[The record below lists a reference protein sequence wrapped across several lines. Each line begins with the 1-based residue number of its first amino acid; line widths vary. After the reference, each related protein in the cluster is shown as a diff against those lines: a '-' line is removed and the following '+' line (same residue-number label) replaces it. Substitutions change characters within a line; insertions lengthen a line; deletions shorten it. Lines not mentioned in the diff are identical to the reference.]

1 MELID
6 ISVPVRP
13 GMHVWQGDPP
23 FRIDQVATVEAGDGY
38 NGTRLDLGTHTG
50 THIDAPLHFVDGGAT
65 VDSIPLETLVGPCHV
80 VDATAV
86 AGQLDAAALEGGL
99 ELPPVTERLLFK
111 TRNGALWE
119 RDSFARDSIAFT
131 GDGAEALL
139 ALGVRLAG
147 IDYLTIGDEDAHQVL
162 LEAGVVPL
170 EGLDLR
176 AVEPGPYTLFCL
188 PLKVAGTEGAP
199 ARALLVS
206 E

>member
-13 GMHVWQGDPP
+13 GMHVWEGDPP
-23 FRIDQVATVEAGDGY
+23 FRIDQVATVAGDGY
-38 NGTRLDLGTHTG
+38 NATRLDLGTHTG

-65 VDSIPLETLVGPCHV
+65 VDSIRLETLVGPCHV

-86 AGQLDAAALEGGL
+86 ERQLDAAAVAGL
-99 ELPPVTERLLFK
+99 GLPPVTERLLFK
-111 TRNGALWE
+111 TRNGALWDRE
-119 RDSFARDSIAFT
+119 SFASDWVAFT

-139 ALGVRLAG
+139 ALDVRLAG
-147 IDYLTIGDEDAHQVL
+147 IDYLTIGDEDAHHVL
-162 LEAGVVPL
+162 LGAGVVPL

-176 AVEPGPYTLFCL
+176 DVEPGPYTLFCL
-188 PLKVAGTEGAP
+188 PLKVVGTEGAP
-199 ARALLVS
+199 ARALLVR

>member
-13 GMHVWQGDPP
+13 GMHVWEGDPP
-23 FRIDQVATVEAGDGY
+23 FRIDQVATVAGDGY
-38 NGTRLDLGTHTG
+38 NATRLDLGTHTG

-65 VDSIPLETLVGPCHV
+65 VDSIRLETLVGPCHV

-86 AGQLDAAALEGGL
+86 EGQLDAAAVAGL
-99 ELPPVTERLLFK
+99 GLPPVTERLLFK
-111 TRNGALWE
+111 TRNGALWDRE
-119 RDSFARDSIAFT
+119 SFASDWVAFT

-139 ALGVRLAG
+139 ALDVRLAG
-147 IDYLTIGDEDAHQVL
+147 IDYLTIGDEDAHHVL
-162 LEAGVVPL
+162 LGAGVVPL

-176 AVEPGPYTLFCL
+176 DVEPGPYTLFCL
-188 PLKVAGTEGAP
+188 PLKVVGTEGAP
-199 ARALLVS
+199 ARALLVR

>member
-1 MELID
+1 VELID

-13 GMHVWQGDPP
+13 GMHVWEGDPP
-23 FRIDQVATVEAGDGY
+23 FRIDQVATVEGGDGY
-38 NGTRLDLGTHTG
+38 NATRLDLGTHTG

-86 AGQLDAAALEGGL
+86 AGQLDAAALAGL
-99 ELPPVTERLLFK
+99 DLPAVTERLVFK
-111 TRNGALWE
+111 TRNGALWD
-119 RDSFARDSIAFT
+119 RDGFAPDFTAFT

-147 IDYLTIGDEDAHQVL
+147 IDYLSIGDEDAHHVL

-188 PLKVAGTEGAP
+188 PLKVVGTEGAP
-199 ARALLVS
+199 ARALLARD
-206 E
+206 

>member
-13 GMHVWQGDPP
+13 GMHVWEGDPP
-23 FRIDQVATVEAGDGY
+23 FRVDQVATVAAGDGY
-38 NGTRLDLGTHTG
+38 NATRLDLGTHTG

-86 AGQLDAAALEGGL
+86 PGQLDAAAVAGL
-99 ELPPVTERLLFK
+99 ELLVVADRLLFK
-111 TRNGALWE
+111 TRNGALWNRE
-119 RDSFARDSIAFT
+119 SFASDWVAFT
-131 GDGAEALL
+131 GDGAEALV

-147 IDYLTIGDEDAHQVL
+147 IDYLTIGDEDAHHVL
-162 LEAGVVPL
+162 LGAGVVPL

-176 AVEPGPYTLFCL
+176 AVQPGPYTLFCL
-188 PLKVAGTEGAP
+188 PLKVHGTEGAP
-199 ARALLVS
+199 ARALLVR

>member
-1 MELID
+1 MKLID

-13 GMHVWQGDPP
+13 GMHVWEGDPP
-23 FRIDQVATVEAGDGY
+23 FRIDQVASIADGDAY

-50 THIDAPLHFVDGGAT
+50 THIDAPLHFVDRGAA

-86 AGQLDAAALEGGL
+86 AGQLDAAALAGL
-99 ELPPVTERLLFK
+99 ELPPITERLLFK
-111 TRNGALWE
+111 TRNGVLWE
-119 RDSFARDSIAFT
+119 RDSFASDYIAFT
-131 GDGAEALL
+131 GDGAEALV

-147 IDYLTIGDEDAHQVL
+147 IDYLTIGDEDAHHVL
-162 LEAGVVPL
+162 LGAGVVPL

-188 PLKVAGTEGAP
+188 PLKLAGIEGAP
-199 ARALLVS
+199 ARALLVG